1 MLIYADSFCSFKMP
15 PGYLFVSALGD
26 HPAPGIID
34 LLGKCRNPKASNCS

>member
-26 HPAPGIID
+26 HTAPGIID
-34 LLGKCRNPKASNCS
+34 LLCKCHNPKANNCS